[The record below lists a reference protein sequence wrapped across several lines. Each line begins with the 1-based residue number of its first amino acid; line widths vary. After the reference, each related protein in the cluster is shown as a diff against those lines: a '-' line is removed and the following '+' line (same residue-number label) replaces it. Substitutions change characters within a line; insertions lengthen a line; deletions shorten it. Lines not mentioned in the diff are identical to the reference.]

1 MSLVRG
7 APVIAVI
14 GGGFSGA
21 AFAVHLVKRHGRRSQ
36 IIVFEPRAH
45 LGAGLA
51 YGADDPSHRINV
63 PAARMSLYPDNL
75 QSFQNFVETHPSRH
89 SDAYIVAQDG
99 QLYPQRSLFGTYA
112 RAEIAPYLESG
123 AIRHQRS
130 SVQSVVR
137 SEEGW
142 RITDD
147 AGSVTVADIV
157 VIATTHP
164 SPQVPSVLRPLKADP
179 KLVADATLKDAL
191 AGIGSDESVLIVG
204 NGLTSADVIATLNRQ
219 GHKGRILSIS
229 RRGLRSRGHPA
240 SVQEP
245 FGDFVTRPA
254 TRASELLR
262 NIRTALREARS
273 AGFSWHPVIDAV
285 RSQGPE
291 IWQALPIAER
301 RRIVRFARPFWDVHR
316 FRIAPQVEQVVEA
329 ALSEGRLEVLA
340 ASLRE
345 VQATATGFDVVL
357 AVKGKKPLT
366 QHFDRI
372 VVTTGPAHD
381 GILKSQPF
389 LKELH
394 AAGHLSNCPTGLG
407 IACDTSSRAVDENG
421 HPLAF
426 LFIAGP
432 LARGTFG
439 ELMGLPQVT
448 EHAVF
453 VADQVAAAI
462 SGSFG
467 ERAEISITSPFPA
480 GAPAPATAP
489 IVTARLRALS

>member
-1 MSLVRG
+1 MGLVRG
-7 APVIAVI
+7 APVVAVI

-63 PAARMSLYPDNL
+63 PAARMSLYPDNP
-75 QSFQNFVETHPSRH
+75 QSFQDFVETHPSHH
-89 SDAYIVAQDG
+89 SDADIVAEDG

-112 RAEIAPYLESG
+112 RTELEPYLESG
-123 AIRHQRS
+123 AIRHQRA

-137 SEEGW
+137 SGNGW

-147 AGSVTVADIV
+147 AGSVTVADFV

-164 SPQVPSVLRPLKADP
+164 APQVPSVLRPLHAHP
-179 KLVADATLKDAL
+179 KLVADATVKDAL
-191 AGIGSDESVLIVG
+191 IGIEPDESVLIVG

-219 GHKGRILSIS
+219 GHRGHILSIS

-245 FGDFVTRPA
+245 FGDFLTRPA

-262 NIRTALREARS
+262 NIRAALREARS
-273 AGFSWHPVIDAV
+273 AGFSWHAVIDAI
-285 RSQGPE
+285 RGQGAG
-291 IWQALPIAER
+291 IWQALPVAER

-329 ALSEGRLEVLA
+329 ALREGRLEVLA
-340 ASLRE
+340 AALRQ
-345 VQATATGFDVVL
+345 VQATQTGFDVVL
-357 AVKGKKPLT
+357 TSKGKQPVAR
-366 QHFDRI
+366 HFDRI

-389 LKELH
+389 LKGLQ

-407 IACDTSSRAVDENG
+407 IACDTASRAVDENG
-421 HPLAF
+421 HSDAS

-453 VADQVAAAI
+453 VADQVASAI
-462 SGSFG
+462 AGTFG
-467 ERAEISITSPFPA
+467 DPTDNSITKAFPA
-480 GAPAPATAP
+480 GAPTPAAAP
-489 IVTARLRALS
+489 IVTARLRAHS